1 MIIKVARVKKNLSL
15 EQLSEMTG
23 VSRVTLS
30 KYEKGDCSSMTL
42 KTLKKLVNVLN
53 LTPEEIVELVNR
65 INL

>member
-1 MIIKVARVKKNLSL
+1 MIIKIARVKKNLSL

-30 KYEKGDCSSMTL
+30 KYEKGDCRSMTL

-65 INL
+65 IDL

>member
-1 MIIKVARVKKNLSL
+1 
-15 EQLSEMTG
+15 MTG

-65 INL
+65 IDF